1 MWACVR
7 SPPQGYPQGPPPRA
21 QKKPL
26 PLSQQGLN
34 RPQGPGREARNGRV
48 EMQTQQPRGRLGR
61 IGTMPL
67 TRSVAPEP
75 SVAVSVLPVNRT

>member
-1 MWACVR
+1 MWAFVR
-7 SPPQGYPQGPPPRA
+7 SPPGLSAGPTA
-21 QKKPL
+21 ACTKKPL
-26 PLSQQGLN
+26 SLSQQGLN

-48 EMQTQQPRGRLGR
+48 EMQAQQPRGRLGR